1 MGDLGIRGIK
11 RRYHKSYLPLIV
23 IEMGHGTGSYW
34 LESRN
39 VNTSLA
45 ALPGVTTYS
54 TLTVNVSPSCS
65 FENTK
70 AVLSPARECSA
81 Q

>member
-1 MGDLGIRGIK
+1 MVLSEDITKVI
-11 RRYHKSYLPLIV
+11 YLLIV
-23 IEMGHGTGSYW
+23 IAMGQ
-34 LESRN
+34 LVVRKQQCKP
-39 VNTSLA
+39 TSLA
-45 ALPGVTTYS
+45 ALPGVTQYS

-65 FENTK
+65 LENTK

>member
-1 MGDLGIRGIK
+1 M
-11 RRYHKSYLPLIV
+11 
-23 IEMGHGTGSYW
+23 

-45 ALPGVTTYS
+45 ALPGVTQYS
-54 TLTVNVSPSCS
+54 TLTVKVSPSCS